1 MKICFLVPWIT
12 KGRGGTENV
21 GQMMANAMAARGHDV
36 HIITFDNMCGPSR
49 WPLSETITLH
59 HVAEA
64 PGVSGTPQEL
74 QLLLTLASLTPDL
87 VVGLHMNRAFL
98 GYVRAVRKLGVPLVL
113 SEHQDPQF
121 PARLGTFDPAERHI
135 AFQSA
140 TRLHLLVDAFLDT
153 LPAHLRVR
161 ARIIPNTVWPA
172 STPANPGSK
181 TQGPK
186 TLITVARLVARKNL
200 RRLIREFASVAP
212 AHPDWTLR
220 IIGDGPLRAEL
231 EALSTQLDLTERVVF
246 LGELGDVYPDLA
258 RAHCFV
264 LPSLFEGFP
273 MSSLEAM
280 AHGLPVVGY
289 AACNGMNVQ
298 VEHGVNGLLAE
309 RPLELGGLAQAL
321 DQLMGNAQ
329 LRRKMGAASLARYE
343 ALYANT
349 VISDQWE
356 ALFAEA
362 AAEAPSPRLS
372 LEARLEAALDRVVF
386 GEAL

>member
-21 GQMMANAMAARGHDV
+21 GQMMANAMAARGHNIDIV
-36 HIITFDNMCGPSR
+36 TFDNDREPSR
-49 WPLSETITLH
+49 WPLAEGIVLH
-59 HVAEA
+59 HVIETAG
-64 PGVSGTPQEL
+64 PMQDG
-74 QLLLTLASLTPDL
+74 QLMLTLASIAPDL
-87 VVGLHMNRAFL
+87 IVGLHMNRTFL
-98 GYVRAVRKLGVPLVL
+98 CYVRAAQKLGRPLVL
-113 SEHQDPQF
+113 SEHQDPRF
-121 PARLGTFDPAERHI
+121 PARIGTFSRSERMT
-135 AFQSA
+135 AFQGA
-140 TRLHLLVDAFLDT
+140 TRLHLLIETFVDT
-153 LPAHLRVR
+153 VPAHLQARVR
-161 ARIIPNTVWPA
+161 VIPNTVPPTR
-172 STPANPGSK
+172 TPADPGNK

-186 TLITVARLVARKNL
+186 VLVTVARLVMRKNL
-200 RRLIREFASVAP
+200 RRLIREFATIAP

-231 EALSTQLDLTERVVF
+231 EALSTTLDLTGRVVF
-246 LGELGDVYPDLA
+246 LGELDDVYPELA

-289 AACNGMNVQ
+289 AVCNGVNVQ

-321 DQLMGNAQ
+321 DQLMGDAT

-343 ALYANT
+343 ALYANK
-349 VISDQWE
+349 VVFDQWE

-362 AAEAPSPRLS
+362 AAEAPAPQIS
-372 LEARLEAALDRVVF
+372 LEMRLRAELDRAVF
-386 GEAL
+386 GAGF